1 MAADFCIISLFY
13 VPGMFSF
20 VGTHETPE
28 CECED
33 CEAPNYAEQCDGCL
47 QLLAP
52 AQDSG
57 EHQATQ
63 LFLF

>member
-1 MAADFCIISLFY
+1 
-13 VPGMFSF
+13 MFLVCFHLWELMKPLS
-20 VGTHETPE
+20 VRS
-28 CECED
+28 
-33 CEAPNYAEQCDGCL
+33 ASPNYAEQCDGCL